1 MFAVVYLR
9 RLLHQAPRSVCSLSQ
24 LTLPPLPPIILSSFA
39 DIWLVLG
46 YTPRWLYENKVSCSR
61 TQHND
66 LVRAIFVFSFRSEW
80 TDRRPR
86 ILISYI
92 SFSHSNRHMDDDEKQ
107 KRLAAM
113 MDNAKYVLFNPLFNS
128 QKWPRQSFSLQYQYS
143 IKHISDENKKRY
155 QSSDY

>member
-1 MFAVVYLR
+1 MWPIAINSSPPSLPLFCPVSLKFGWQSVI
-9 RLLHQAPRSVCSLSQ
+9 LLGDS
-24 LTLPPLPPIILSSFA
+24 
-39 DIWLVLG
+39 
-46 YTPRWLYENKVSCSR
+46 ENKVSCSR

-66 LVRAIFVFSFRSEW
+66 LARAIFVFSFRSKV

-92 SFSHSNRHMDDDEKQ
+92 SFSHSNRRMDDDEKQ

-128 QKWPRQSFSLQYQYS
+128 QK
-143 IKHISDENKKRY
+143 
-155 QSSDY
+155 